1 MGSIE
6 QGIWQ
11 VKNQFVVQEDIHDD
25 LLVGVASTLRNFES
39 QEPDIGRMGIRKAF
53 MTLEKVVADCGL
65 FSLITIW
72 ESFLRMI
79 R

>member
-11 VKNQFVVQEDIHDD
+11 AKNQFVVQEDIHDD